1 MQDNDED
8 LLNDALDA
16 LEAAYG
22 SEGSPPPTF
31 DDVVKAA
38 ASAPSGMPEDQ
49 LEQMKRRL
57 VARLSLGV
65 EAGVLLKRRRE
76 ALGLDIEEVA
86 TRARWKADEVEQ
98 LEGGRLDLQDVDP
111 ERIAFLLV
119 VLGLMSLG
127 ALEQP
132 LRTMVQSHLEVFE
145 AGSAPVYGRSRRDV
159 LSFQRRR
166 DLMKG
171 VATVDFEATAKA
183 ADHYI
188 RAIVDKMAELWA
200 NRSS

>member
-1 MQDNDED
+1 MHDNEED

-22 SEGSPPPTF
+22 SDTNPPPTF
-31 DDVVKAA
+31 DDAVKAA
-38 ASAPSGMPEDQ
+38 ASAPSGLAEDQ
-49 LEQMKRRL
+49 VEQMRRRL
-57 VARLSLGV
+57 VARLAFGV

-76 ALGLDIEEVA
+76 ALCLDIEEVA
-86 TRARWKADEVEQ
+86 HRARWKADDVEQ
-98 LEGGRLDLQDVDP
+98 LEAGKLDLQDVDP
-111 ERIAFLLV
+111 ERIAHLLV

-145 AGSAPVYGRSRRDV
+145 AGSTPVYGRSRRDV
-159 LSFQRRR
+159 YSFQRRR

-171 VATVDFEATAKA
+171 VATVDFEATARA

-188 RAIVDKMAELWA
+188 RAIADKVAELWA
-200 NRSS
+200 NRS